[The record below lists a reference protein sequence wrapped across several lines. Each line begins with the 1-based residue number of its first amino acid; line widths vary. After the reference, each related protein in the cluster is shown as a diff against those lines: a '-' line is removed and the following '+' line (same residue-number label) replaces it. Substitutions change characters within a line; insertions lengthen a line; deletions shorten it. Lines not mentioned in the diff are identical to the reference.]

1 MIRLDSLKLVGSIDS
16 VRGLD
21 IDRFCHQ
28 KTKAGGSDYLTRDS
42 LVAKD
47 GDQYYKEGLKQVEVD
62 QLNGLVKLELSAK
75 ILDDQYYDLINLNTI
90 DRVIDQIN
98 RTGIIQLD
106 GSFID
111 SAGCHRVDATN
122 NIDIRSLGLDQAS
135 IQRALLSSAIG
146 TGYDVEVPKKSLTSI
161 FSKGST
167 GKKTRQ
173 IFYYKDI
180 ELKTAKY
187 KKWRGEVGQS
197 VFNKIVSDHKN
208 QIRCESNWTKFE
220 GMRLA
225 FFNTGYKLEGGSKL
239 LIPDPEDKRNRV
251 DGHYITP
258 KLIDILQSTKPV
270 NYDLFKKIT
279 TPSQQME
286 LFRRTLN
293 ECIQIMRR
301 GSDGKYKI
309 NYTETVG
316 IRGILDMAGWDMDQV
331 KIQMNTVATELDMSY
346 RQKDYIIK
354 KVKAYHSASIK
365 VGVSDETMQKVIDHI
380 SYQLKV
386 A

>member
-1 MIRLDSLKLVGSIDS
+1 MRLDTLKLVGSLDA

-21 IDRFCHQ
+21 FDRFCHQ
-28 KTKAGGSDYLTRDS
+28 KTKAGGSDDLIRDS
-42 LVAKD
+42 LVATD
-47 GDQYYKEGLKQVEVD
+47 GDRYYREGLKRVEVD
-62 QLNGLVKLELSAK
+62 QLNGVVKLELSAK

-106 GSFID
+106 KSFID

-122 NIDIRSLGLDQAS
+122 NIDIRQLDFDQPT
-135 IQRALLSSAIG
+135 IQKALLSSAIG
-146 TGYDVEVPKKSLTSI
+146 TGYKVEVPKKSLTSI
-161 FSKGST
+161 FSKGTT

-173 IFYYKDI
+173 EFYYKDI
-180 ELKTAKY
+180 ELSTAKY

-197 VFNKIVSDHKN
+197 VFNKIVSDHKY

-225 FFNTGYKLEGGSKL
+225 FFNTSHKLEGGSKL

-286 LFRRTLN
+286 LFRKTLD
-293 ECIQIMRR
+293 ETIQI
-301 GSDGKYKI
+301 GGDYI
-309 NYTETVG
+309 QNVG
-316 IRGILDMAGWDMDQV
+316 IRGILDMAGWDMQQV
-331 KIQMNTVATELDMSY
+331 KINMDIVASTLGLSY
-346 RQKDYIIK
+346 RQKSYMITKIK
-354 KVKAYHSASIK
+354 GYHSASIRI
-365 VGVSDETMQKVIDHI
+365 GISDETIRKVVDHI
-380 SYQLKV
+380 TYQLKV